1 MRTLARRHGARG
13 LLVALLLAMSATFAV
28 PSRAD
33 ESVVVEYF
41 YGDGCPYCAQQ
52 AEHMEGWADRFP
64 TVDVHRYE
72 VWNDVRNREIFLR
85 VADEHGVEPRGVPMT
100 FIEGRVWSGF
110 DAAAGRQMDA
120 LLADLT
126 ADRIVSD
133 APGVQ
138 QRTITLPLVGELSL
152 AERSLVPATILIA
165 LVDGF
170 NPCSLWVL
178 TVLLAVALR
187 AGSRRDIVL
196 VGSSFLLVT
205 AAVYGLFIAGL
216 FTAFTA
222 VGMRTWIRVGVA
234 LIALG
239 FAAVNLKDAFWFKRG
254 FSLTIPEHRKPGIVK
269 RARGIAL
276 SGGSPLVLVSSTAL
290 LALGVSIVEL
300 PCTAGFPMLWTAM
313 LSAQDVS
320 GGAFASLLGL
330 YLAIYLADEI
340 AIFLVVVITLRAAR
354 LQEEHGQTLKLVGG
368 MLMLALAGILLFRPD
383 TMEDP
388 VGALGVIG
396 AALGLSAVIEL
407 FRRRAA
413 RRSAQADRQ
422 HEKVG
427 SGTA

>member
-1 MRTLARRHGARG
+1 MLAAMGTLALRHGARG
-13 LLVALLLAMSATFAV
+13 LLVALLLAMSAFLAG
-28 PSRAD
+28 PSWAD
-33 ESVVVEYF
+33 EPVVVEYF
-41 YGDGCPYCAQQ
+41 YGDGCPYCAVQ

-64 TVDVHRYE
+64 TVEVLSRE
-72 VWNDVRNREIFLR
+72 VWNNSHNREIFLR
-85 VADEHGVEPRGVPMT
+85 VASEHGVEPRGVPMT

-126 ADRIVSD
+126 ADTNVPD
-133 APGVQ
+133 APGLQ
-138 QRTITLPLVGELSL
+138 QRTITLPFVGEISL
-152 AERSLVPATILIA
+152 AGRSLVPATILIA

-187 AGSRRDIVL
+187 AGSRRDLML
-196 VGSSFLLVT
+196 VGGSFLLVT
-205 AAVYGLFIAGL
+205 GAVYGLFIAGL

-222 VGMRTWIRVGVA
+222 VGMHTWIRVGVA
-234 LIALG
+234 LIALA

-254 FSLTIPEHRKPGIVK
+254 FSLTIPEHLKPGIVK
-269 RARGIAL
+269 RARSVAL
-276 SGGSPLVLVSSTAL
+276 SGGSPLVLVGSTAL

-320 GGAFASLLGL
+320 SGAFASLLGL

-368 MLMLALAGILLFRPD
+368 MLMVALAGILLFRPE

-388 VGALGVIG
+388 VGALSVIG
-396 AALGLSAVIEL
+396 AALGLSAVIEV

-413 RRSAQADRQ
+413 RRSATSDRRR
-422 HEKVG
+422 ERVG
-427 SGTA
+427 